1 MTESS
6 FISDARR
13 VIECE
18 REALD
23 TISRRLDSDFSRAC
37 DAIISC
43 TGRIV
48 VTGTGKSGQIG
59 SKIASTLASTGTPSF
74 FVHSGEASH
83 GDLGMITPDDIV
95 IAISNSGETSEI

>member
-83 GDLGMITPDDIV
+83 GDLGILWRVCQRRSPPQ
-95 IAISNSGETSEI
+95 S